1 MIPVQLTA
9 QNRRRTVEKISIL
22 KLFFL
27 SLILF
32 GSLGSII
39 GFAQEQGRMPI
50 MNEAMRDSLDLP
62 PHHTPFYQEH
72 TFLILATF
80 AVAGAG
86 FVAFWLAQA
95 RWRRRRGP
103 VNFVS
108 EAVLVVDLV
117 NSTHL
122 ATHYGEG
129 FAMRAR
135 NILKDRIIEAAEA
148 HGLIFAENTGD
159 GYFMTFPSV
168 LGALRVAVELLK
180 GLKDRPPDMSPG
192 PPLEVRTGISY
203 GEILID
209 DRGARHGTTINKAFR
224 LEALSRESFVQKED
238 GGEVRDRNRI
248 FLDEE
253 AEQELRLPEITLRPV
268 GFCTL
273 KGFSG
278 LHRVFEMQWDE
289 LALSTP
295 PSRSY

>member
-1 MIPVQLTA
+1 M
-9 QNRRRTVEKISIL
+9 
-22 KLFFL
+22 
-27 SLILF
+27 
-32 GSLGSII
+32 
-39 GFAQEQGRMPI
+39 
-50 MNEAMRDSLDLP
+50 
-62 PHHTPFYQEH
+62 
-72 TFLILATF
+72 
-80 AVAGAG
+80 
-86 FVAFWLAQA
+86 
-95 RWRRRRGP
+95 
-103 VNFVS
+103 NFVS

-122 ATHYGEG
+122 GTHYGEG

-135 NILKDRIIEAAEA
+135 NTLKDRIMEVAEA

-159 GYFMTFPSV
+159 GCFMTFPSV
-168 LGALRVAVELLK
+168 LGAVRTAVELLK
-180 GLKDRPPDMSPG
+180 GLTDRPPDMSPW
-192 PPLEVRTGISY
+192 PPLEVRAGISY

-224 LEALSRESFVQKED
+224 LEGLSHESFVQKEG

-253 AEQELRLPEITLRPV
+253 AEQELQLPKITLRSV

-278 LHRVFEMQWDE
+278 LHRVFEMQWDGQ
-289 LALSTP
+289 ALSAP

>member
-1 MIPVQLTA
+1 MISIQLTA
-9 QNRRRTVEKISIL
+9 QNRGRTLEKISIL
-22 KLFFL
+22 KLLVL

-32 GSLGSII
+32 GSLGSIT
-39 GFAQEQGRMPI
+39 GFAQEHRGMP
-50 MNEAMRDSLDLP
+50 MMGEGMRDSQILP
-62 PHHTPFYQEH
+62 TPHTPFYQEH

-80 AVAGAG
+80 TIAGAG
-86 FVAFWLAQA
+86 FVAFWLIQK

-122 ATHYGEG
+122 GTHYGEG

-135 NILKDRIIEAAEA
+135 NSLKDRTMEVAEV

-159 GYFMTFPSV
+159 GCFMTFPSV
-168 LGALRVAVELLK
+168 LGAVRTAVELLK

-192 PPLEVRTGISY
+192 PPLELRAGISY

-224 LEALSRESFVQKED
+224 LEGLSNESFVQKEG

-248 FLDEE
+248 LLSEE
-253 AEQELRLPEITLRPV
+253 AEQELRLPKITLRSV

-273 KGFSG
+273 KGFNG
-278 LHRVFEMQWDE
+278 LHRVFEMQWDGQE
-289 LALSTP
+289 FYTP
-295 PSRSY
+295 HSG